1 MPRALPRRV
10 RPANPALLA
19 RPGAFLSPTQAG
31 PAPSRSRHSAAAEL
45 TLLPSL
51 STSCTPRGVAPPLS
65 PSPPPQ
71 PPERVL
77 PFLPS
82 VSCHPG
88 VSGLTPRSRW
98 VSPALPRRLRARSA
112 RSLARC
118 RPGRRFSH
126 PRLAASRPDSGS
138 RGPTPPPPRT
148 RALLARPLLPTQATG
163 RSAPSFPLAS
173 RSPGAL
179 ALALSQASALPA
191 GALRAPASPGS
202 CQCGDCA
209 GKHGDRG
216 NDPHKPRPSNP
227 CWSPHR

>member
-77 PFLPS
+77 PSLPS

-112 RSLARC
+112 RSLARPLPA
-118 RPGRRFSH
+118 RPPLLPPQARRFPAGLGVARPDSAPSADPRTPGAASPPHAGHRALGPLLPARLALPGRPRSRALPGKRAPGRR
-126 PRLAASRPDSGS
+126 A
-138 RGPTPPPPRT
+138 
-148 RALLARPLLPTQATG
+148 
-163 RSAPSFPLAS
+163 
-173 RSPGAL
+173 
-179 ALALSQASALPA
+179 
-191 GALRAPASPGS
+191 PGS
-202 CQCGDCA
+202 GFS
-209 GKHGDRG
+209 RLLSV
-216 NDPHKPRPSNP
+216 R
-227 CWSPHR
+227 